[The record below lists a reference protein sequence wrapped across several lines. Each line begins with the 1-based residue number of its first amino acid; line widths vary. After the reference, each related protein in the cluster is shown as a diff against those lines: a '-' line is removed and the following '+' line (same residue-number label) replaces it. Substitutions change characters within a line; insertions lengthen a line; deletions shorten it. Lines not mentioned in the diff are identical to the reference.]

1 MKYGVVVY
9 YSFDPDVT
17 IYLLDDYAKAQQ
29 YLHDLWEEGYNQ
41 ELAESLI
48 DIDEEE
54 TYHEDDYAQIQWA
67 DGDYMCF
74 VLKQTCEPIEING
87 KTY

>member
-9 YSFDPDVT
+9 CNFDTDVT

-29 YLHDLWEEGYNQ
+29 YLHDLWEECYNQ

-54 TYHEDDYAQIQWA
+54 TYHEDDYAQIQWV

-74 VLKQTCEPIEING
+74 ALKQTCEPIEING